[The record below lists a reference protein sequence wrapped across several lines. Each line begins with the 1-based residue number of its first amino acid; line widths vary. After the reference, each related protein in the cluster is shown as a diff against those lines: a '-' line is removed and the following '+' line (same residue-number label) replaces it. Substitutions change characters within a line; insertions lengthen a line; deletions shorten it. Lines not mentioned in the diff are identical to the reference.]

1 VIRLLPL
8 VAFVLV
14 AACADVGD
22 APVAETT
29 NAPTAGA
36 ADSATVQP
44 TGIAVPIDTSA
55 SRIEWTAAKVTRT
68 HEGGFRRFAG
78 SLYMDGERVTGADIT
93 AEAASIFSDTP
104 RLTEHLKS
112 DDFFDVAVNP
122 DVRFLVDEVTQISAG
137 DSAGTAGATHMAA
150 GTLMMHGRTNR
161 VSFPLTL
168 TRNAGRVTA
177 DADFIID
184 RQDWGLSYP
193 GQPDDLI
200 DDEIR
205 VRLHIVAPATP
216 SDSVS

>member
-1 VIRLLPL
+1 VLL
-8 VAFVLV
+8 

-22 APVAETT
+22 APIAETT
-29 NAPTAGA
+29 TSPAAGA
-36 ADSATVQP
+36 ADSATAQP
-44 TGIAVPIDTSA
+44 RGVAVPIDTSA

-68 HEGGFRRFAG
+68 HQGGFRRFAG
-78 SLYMDGERVTGADIT
+78 ALYMDGERITGADIT
-93 AEAASIFSDTP
+93 ADAASIFSDTP

-122 DVRFLVDEVTQISAG
+122 DVRFLVNEVTEIAPS

-150 GTLMMHGRTNR
+150 GTLAMHGRTNR

-168 TRNAGRVTA
+168 ARDAGRVTA

-205 VRLHIVAPATP
+205 VRLRIVAPPAP
-216 SDSVS
+216 SDPVS